1 MGSGGVCV
9 VHEAAQKLLSMNSQ
23 LGRQTVL
30 CDLEVLDAASQGRMS
45 ARCGLKRVA
54 AEQSRDL

>member
-1 MGSGGVCV
+1 M

-54 AEQSRDL
+54 AEQSRDS